1 VIGLTKA
8 AAKDL
13 APRGIRVNSVSPA
26 FVGPGRMWENQ
37 VARQAEAGSQYYAT
51 EPDAVAEQMIGM
63 VPLRRFGSPR
73 EVASVVAFLLSDDA
87 SYVTGVNVEVSG
99 GST

>member
-1 VIGLTKA
+1 
-8 AAKDL
+8 
-13 APRGIRVNSVSPA
+13 VSPA
-26 FVGPGRMWENQ
+26 FIGPGRMWETQ

-51 EPDAVAEQMIGM
+51 DPEQVAGQMIGM
-63 VPLRRFGSPR
+63 VPLRRYGSAH

-87 SYVTGVNVEVSG
+87 SYVTGVNLEVSG